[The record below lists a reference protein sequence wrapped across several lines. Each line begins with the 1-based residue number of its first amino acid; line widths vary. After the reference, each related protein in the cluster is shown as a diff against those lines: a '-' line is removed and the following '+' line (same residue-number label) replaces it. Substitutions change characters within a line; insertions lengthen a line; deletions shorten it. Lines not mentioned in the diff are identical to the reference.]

1 MKASLCIC
9 VQYGEPFDRTVKY
22 VNHFD
27 LFKDKDV
34 TSESQAKA
42 FAYDVTGVCWV
53 EVRPTECPKEKN
65 ADYFQVRLTSTTT
78 YVLELQY

>member
-22 VNHFD
+22 VKHFD

-34 TSESQAKA
+34 TSE
-42 FAYDVTGVCWV
+42 TG
-53 EVRPTECPKEKN
+53 KGI
-65 ADYFQVRLTSTTT
+65 RL
-78 YVLELQY
+78 

>member
-1 MKASLCIC
+1 MKASLWIC
-9 VQYGEPFDRTVKY
+9 VQYGEPFDRTKKY
-22 VNHFD
+22 VKHFD
-27 LFKDKDV
+27 LFKDKGL
-34 TSESQAKA
+34 TSENQAKA

-53 EVRPTECPKEKN
+53 EVRPTEGPCEKN

>member
-9 VQYGEPFDRTVKY
+9 VQYGEP
-22 VNHFD
+22 
-27 LFKDKDV
+27 
-34 TSESQAKA
+34 SENQAKA